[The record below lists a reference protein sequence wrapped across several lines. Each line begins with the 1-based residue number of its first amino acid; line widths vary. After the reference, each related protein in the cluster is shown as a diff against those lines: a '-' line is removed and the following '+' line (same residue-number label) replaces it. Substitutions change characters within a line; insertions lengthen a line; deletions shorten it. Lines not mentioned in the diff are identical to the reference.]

1 MIRTE
6 KVVVR
11 FGGIFAVNEVS
22 LHVKKNRITGLI
34 GPNGAGKTT
43 MFNAISGVQR
53 VSSGR
58 IFFEDKEIT
67 NGRGFQL
74 CEKGIA
80 RTYQNINLFHTM
92 TALENARI
100 SRHCRTGY
108 GFFSALVRT
117 PGMKRVEEEAREIA
131 LQKLDFVG
139 LRDKA
144 ELRAGQLP
152 YGEQRKLEIARA
164 LCTDPKVLLLDEPA
178 AGMNATEKLELNEL
192 IRRIIDM
199 GITVLLIEHD
209 MDVVMR
215 LSDYVYVMND
225 GHLLAEGLP
234 EQVQNNPE
242 VIRAYLGGN

>member
-1 MIRTE
+1 MIKTD
-6 KVVVR
+6 KVIVR
-11 FGGIFAVNEVS
+11 FGGIIAVNEVS
-22 LHVKKNRITGLI
+22 IHVKKNHVTGLI

-43 MFNAISGVQR
+43 MFNAISGVQK
-53 VSSGR
+53 VTSGH
-58 IFFEDKEIT
+58 IFFEDQEIT
-67 NGRGFQL
+67 NGRSFQL

-80 RTYQNINLFHTM
+80 RTYQNINLFHNM
-92 TALENARI
+92 TALENVEI
-100 SRHCRTGY
+100 GRHCRTPY
-108 GFFSALVRT
+108 GFFSAVFRT
-117 PGMKRVEEEAREIA
+117 PAMRRQEEEAREYA
-131 LQKLDFVG
+131 FSKLDFVG

-144 ELRAGQLP
+144 NLRAGQLP
-152 YGEQRKLEIARA
+152 YGGQRKLEIARA
-164 LCTDPKVLLLDEPA
+164 LSTDPKVLLLDEPA

-209 MDVVMR
+209 MDVVMK

-225 GHLLAEGLP
+225 GFLLAEGLP